1 MKTYIATVDGR
12 EFRVEIVDDR
22 HVKINGQLVEVDFAP
37 IGEQTLYSLLAS
49 GRSYEAN
56 VHPDND
62 GWQVLLR
69 GRLFAVEVEDER
81 ERALRARAGVD
92 THDKRPQRIKSPMPG
107 LIVKVPVEEGQ
118 PVTAHQA
125 LVILEAMKM
134 ENEIRAP
141 VEGVV
146 KAIRVEPGVPVD
158 QGEVLVV
165 LGPPPESE

>member
-107 LIVKVPVEEGQ
+107 LIVEVKVQ
-118 PVTAHQA
+118 PGDAVHKGDT
-125 LVILEAMKM
+125 LLILESMKM
-134 ENEIRAP
+134 QNEIKAP
-141 VEGVV
+141 RDGTVAAVFVQGGQSVN
-146 KAIRVEPGVPVD
+146 
-158 QGEVLVV
+158 QGEPLVQ
-165 LGPPPESE
+165 LE